1 MNMQNGSKK
10 TPHKEEKLYGEY
22 PMLATIFMASLLLSF
37 SILYM
42 SDSKPFKESNK
53 QLILIIETGS
63 ATLAIIAF
71 TLDRFKL
78 TDKFPA
84 FIKWLLNMATLA
96 FFLVTVPHLFA
107 SSIDDA
113 YPETTTPWIMVAF
126 SFLVLVSIV
135 FYAISLFTEKP
146 GAISFV
152 SSLIMTAL
160 VFSLIH
166 FMTMAGITQKLI
178 ILSQGLLEIMG
189 LGF

>member
-1 MNMQNGSKK
+1 MQNGSKK
-10 TPHKEEKLYGEY
+10 TPHKEGKRYGEY
-22 PMLATIFMASLLLSF
+22 PMLATMFMASLLLSF

-42 SDSKPFKESNK
+42 SDSKSFKESNK

-113 YPETTTPWIMVAF
+113 SPDLTTPWIMITF
-126 SFLVLVSIV
+126 SLLVLVSII

-146 GAISFV
+146 GTISFI
-152 SSLIMTAL
+152 SSLIITAL
-160 VFSLIH
+160 IFTLLH

-178 ILSQGLLEIMG
+178 ISSQWLVEMMG